1 MCFPGANFIHMSFF
15 VFAELLVIGGEEENF
30 NHSHMAEIGQL
41 NFTDES
47 HNSRT
52 LQSLNMMRKNK
63 NFCDV
68 VLHVSFVCVIL
79 FCCSRDEII

>member
-1 MCFPGANFIHMSFF
+1 MPANTIIKLINFF
-15 VFAELLVIGGEEENF
+15 FFLELLVIGEEENF
-30 NHSHMAEIGQL
+30 NHSQMAEIGQL

-52 LQSLNMMRKNK
+52 LQALNMMRKNK

-68 VLHVSFVCVIL
+68 VLHVSIVL
-79 FCCSRDEII
+79 AL